1 MKLVGRVALFGTLLL
16 ALLGNYHAQANVIQ
30 VALTKMARSSEVDWL
45 HSRYRNALNA
55 AAPSEKVNLAD
66 DNSTT
71 TQSASANSATP
82 QVINVDAAE
91 TRIFSGEGSHTIQV
105 TVGGQPRTLIIDT
118 GSGKT
123 AFVCE
128 GCNNCGT
135 RHENAPFQFTSNTKY
150 LTCASSNSCAECTT
164 EGKCKYSQVYV
175 EGDYWLAN
183 KVSDV
188 MAFAPKNQPAFQAP
202 VNFGCIYAQDGVF
215 NTQTSDGI
223 MGFSKHADSIFEQF
237 YQHKVTKSRIFSQ
250 CLSQNGGIL
259 TLGGV
264 DMSINYDPVVY
275 TPIRNTG
282 FQYWTVTL
290 LSISIGSTELEIDNK
305 VYNKHR
311 GTVFDSGTTFVYMP
325 LAIEAPLKAAWAKA
339 VGDDQ
344 FPISDYYYD
353 LTEAQLAHLPDICFH
368 LLNDAKVCVPP
379 SLYFYRVGVGK
390 YAGTLFFGDG
400 AKSLIIGASALTNHN
415 VIYDV
420 DNLRIGVAKA
430 NCEATV
436 SSTATDNSTT
446 TSAVMVEL
454 SINPGGDKF
463 RSISPAIG
471 SYDAL
476 VQWILASATFL
487 GVIGLVNALWME
499 LKDIKAEKAHQAQL
513 AKQGDVNVNEA
524 DGGRVPSASSCAL
537 LDEEEEDRTS
547 AFSFILMRD
556 DDERQVV

>member
-1 MKLVGRVALFGTLLL
+1 MKLVGQVALFGTLLL
-16 ALLGNYHAQANVIQ
+16 ALLGNHHAQANVTQ

-45 HSRYRNALNA
+45 HSRYRNALSA
-55 AAPSEKVNLAD
+55 VVPSQEVNLAD

-71 TQSASANSATP
+71 TESTSTSSTTA
-82 QVINVDAAE
+82 QVVSVDAAE
-91 TRIFSGEGSHTIQV
+91 TRIFSGES
-105 TVGGQPRTLIIDT
+105 
-118 GSGKT
+118 
-123 AFVCE
+123 
-128 GCNNCGT
+128 CNNCGT
-135 RHENAPFQFTSNTKY
+135 RHENVPFRFTNNTKY
-150 LTCASSNSCAECTT
+150 LTCASSNSCAECTP
-164 EGKCKYSQVYV
+164 EGKCKYGQVYV
-175 EGDYWLAN
+175 EGGYWFAN

-202 VNFGCIYAQDGVF
+202 INFGCIYAQGGVF

-237 YQHKVTKSRIFSQ
+237 YQHKVTKSRVFSQ
-250 CLSQNGGIL
+250 CLGANGGIL

-275 TPIRNTG
+275 TPIRNTEY
-282 FQYWTVTL
+282 QYWTVTL
-290 LSISIGSTELEIDNK
+290 LSISIGSTELEVDNK
-305 VYNKHR
+305 VCNKHR
-311 GTVFDSGTTFVYMP
+311 GSVFDSGTTFVYMP
-325 LAIEAPLKAAWAKA
+325 LAVEAPLKAAWTKA
-339 VGDDQ
+339 VGNDQ
-344 FPISDYYYD
+344 FPISDRYD
-353 LTEAQLAHLPDICFH
+353 LTEAQLAQLLEICFH

-390 YAGTLFFGDG
+390 YAGTIFFRDG
-400 AKSLIIGASALTNHN
+400 AKSLIIGASALTNYN

-436 SSTATDNSTT
+436 SSAATDNSSI
-446 TSAVMVEL
+446 TSAAMVEL

-463 RSISPAIG
+463 RSVSPAIG

-476 VQWILASATFL
+476 VQWILATATFP

-499 LKDIKAEKAHQAQL
+499 LKDIKAKKARQAQL
-513 AKQGDVNVNEA
+513 AKQRDINAAGVIGEA
-524 DGGRVPSASSCAL
+524 DGGREPSASSCAL
-537 LDEEEEDRTS
+537 LDEEEEDRAS

-556 DDERQVV
+556 DDDREVV